1 MVMLMKRMVK
11 VMVMVY
17 STELYNL
24 GIFVMIKLVGDV
36 FQIGGNVC
44 NSWIK

>member
-1 MVMLMKRMVK
+1 MVMIMKRMAK

-17 STELYNL
+17 SKEQYNVV
-24 GIFVMIKLVGDV
+24 IFVIIKLVGDV